1 MKEFEFGYED
11 STPIERE
18 PKPKKLEILQENK
31 DWVAIFKPAGM
42 LSIPD
47 RFGVDIPNAEAIL
60 RDKYGEIFV
69 VHRLDKDTSGVMVF
83 AKTSEA
89 HRNLSISFEERR
101 ISKTYVALVD
111 GALRDN
117 SGEILEPI
125 GEDSSKA
132 GKMKID
138 SKNGKD
144 SKTAF
149 KVRER
154 FRRFTFLELNP
165 ETGRQHQIRVHC
177 AYIGHP
183 LAVDPLYGKRKDLKL
198 SEFKR
203 GYKGEN
209 ERPLLGRLSLHAEQ
223 LSFPDPTTGEIV
235 SVNADLPKDMRATL
249 KQLRQHDC
257 V

>member
-1 MKEFEFGYED
+1 VKDFEFDFEE
-11 STPIERE
+11 SPFIERE
-18 PKPKKLEILQENK
+18 PKPKKLEIIKENQE
-31 DWVAIFKPAGM
+31 WVGVFKPAGL

-47 RFGVDIPNAEAIL
+47 RFGVDIPNAEATL
-60 RDKYGEIFV
+60 RNSYGEIFL

-89 HRNLSISFEERR
+89 HRKLSIAFEERR
-101 ISKTYVALVD
+101 IAKTYVALVD
-111 GALRDN
+111 GTLKEN
-117 SGEILEPI
+117 SGEIIEPI
-125 GEDSSKA
+125 GEDPSKA

-138 SKNGKD
+138 AKNGKD
-144 SKTAF
+144 SKTSF

-154 FRRFTFLELNP
+154 FRRFTLLELNP

-177 AYIGHP
+177 AHIGHP
-183 LAVDPLYGKRKDLKL
+183 LAVDPLYGKRKELKL

-209 ERPLLGRLSLHAEQ
+209 ERPILGRLSLHAEL
-223 LSFPDPTTGEIV
+223 LSFPDPLTGEIV
-235 SVNADLPKDMRATL
+235 AIQADLPKDMRATL